1 MFTVGTGGGPRN
13 PDHTPPSADADVH
26 IAAFGLLRIRL
37 ADPGAEYAFVDVDGR
52 VRDRFSAPL
61 RP

>member
-1 MFTVGTGGGPRN
+1 VGTGGGPRN
-13 PDHTPPSADADVH
+13 PDRTPRSDDAEVH

-37 ADPGAEYAFVDVDGR
+37 AQSGAAYEFVDIDGR